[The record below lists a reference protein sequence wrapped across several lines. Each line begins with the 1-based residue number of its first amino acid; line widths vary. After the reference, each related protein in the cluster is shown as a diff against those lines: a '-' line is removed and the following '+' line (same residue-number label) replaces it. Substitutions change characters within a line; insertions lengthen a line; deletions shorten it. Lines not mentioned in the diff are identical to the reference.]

1 MVWLRRIILDIS
13 VKKLSETLKI
23 DPQALLDKMIAAGLS
38 QTSIEDSVS
47 NEDKQKLLA
56 FIRSSKDSV
65 KEDKTEP
72 VVSTPQTPKA
82 APKKEKTEKSKD
94 SPESASQKK
103 FKKSKKSVNINGS
116 IRVNDLSRKLNKR
129 GNEVVKKLVELGE
142 MSSLNDEIDQETAV
156 LVSEEFGF
164 EVKFEE
170 EQELKEEE
178 TNYPQVISNFSDEK
192 APSKRHPV
200 VTVMGHVDH
209 GKTSLLDA
217 IKSTNV
223 VESESGGI
231 TQHLAAYEVKTKKGK
246 ITFIDT
252 PGHEAFTAMRA
263 RGADTTDIVILV
275 VAADDSVK
283 PQTEEAITHAKAA
296 NVPIIVAMN
305 KIDLDAADLEK
316 VKGDLAKH
324 ELVSEEWGGKV
335 QMIPVS
341 ATTKKG
347 IDNLLDA
354 IELES
359 EMLEIKAPIE
369 GLANGVV
376 LESKLDRFKGPLGTF
391 LVQNGILKTGDI
403 IVAGEKKGRIK
414 SLTDSSSKEI
424 KEAGPSTPVEVLG
437 LEDCVAAG
445 EVFNVMANEKDAR
458 TIIDAR
464 LSFLKDKNDKNVM
477 TSKSAFEMLDQQK
490 INKLR
495 VIVKSDVAGT
505 SEAINNSL
513 KKIGNEEVDVDI
525 VSSGVGGISESDV
538 NLAITTGARI
548 IGFNVR
554 SDNKAKKIL
563 EEEGIEVAYYS
574 VIYDLIEDTKR
585 LLSGLLEPIYS
596 EKILGLAEVKEVF
609 KSPEFKLV
617 AGCLVTEGLVR
628 REKHVRVL
636 RDNVVIHEGE
646 LDSLRRFKD
655 DVKEVQNGTE
665 CGIGIKNYLDIKP
678 GDIIENFEQ
687 KEEKRSI
694 WWKEIELFE
703 LAITWKKKLQILFKL
718 LI

>member
-1 MVWLRRIILDIS
+1 LDIS
-13 VKKLSETLKI
+13 VKKLSEILKI
-23 DPQALLDKMIAAGLS
+23 DPQALLDKMIAAGLP
-38 QTSIEDSVS
+38 QNSIEDTVS
-47 NEDKQKLLA
+47 NEDKQKLLS
-56 FIRSSKDSV
+56 FIRSSKDSI
-65 KEDKTEP
+65 KEDKP
-72 VVSTPQTPKA
+72 KSVVPASATPKA
-82 APKKEKTEKSKD
+82 APKKDKVKKSKD
-94 SPESASQKK
+94 VSESEDEKAE
-103 FKKSKKSVNINGS
+103 KKSKKSVNINGS

-129 GNEVVKKLVELGE
+129 GNEVVKKLIELGE
-142 MSSLNDEIDQETAV
+142 MVTLNDEVDQETAV
-156 LVSEEFGF
+156 LVAEEFGF
-164 EVKFEE
+164 EVRFEE
-170 EQELKEEE
+170 EQQLIEEE
-178 TNYPQVISNFSDEK
+178 VNYPQIATNFSDEK
-192 APSKRHPV
+192 SPSKRHPV

-223 VESESGGI
+223 VDSESGGI

-275 VAADDSVK
+275 VAANDSVK

-359 EMLEIKAPIE
+359 EMLELKAPIK

-376 LESKLDRFKGPLGTF
+376 LESELDRFKGPLGTF
-391 LVQNGILKTGDI
+391 LVQNGILKMGDI

-414 SLTDSSSKEI
+414 SLTDSSGKEI
-424 KEAGPSTPVEVLG
+424 REAGPSTPVEVLG

-445 EVFNVMANEKDAR
+445 EVFNVMNNEKDAR
-458 TIIDAR
+458 SIIDSR
-464 LSFLKDKNDKNVM
+464 LAFLKDKTDKNVM
-477 TSKSAFEMLDQQK
+477 TSKTAFEMLDQEK

-495 VIVKSDVAGT
+495 VIIKSDVAGT

-525 VSSGVGGISESDV
+525 VNSGVGGISESDV

-563 EEEGIEVAYYS
+563 EEQGLEVAYYS

-609 KSPEFKLV
+609 KSPEFGLV

-694 WWKEIELFE
+694 
-703 LAITWKKKLQILFKL
+703 
-718 LI
+718 

>member
-1 MVWLRRIILDIS
+1 MDIS
-13 VKKLSETLKI
+13 VKKLSEILKI
-23 DPQALLDKMIAAGLS
+23 DPKVLLDKMIAAGLP
-38 QTSIEDSVS
+38 QTNVEDLVS

-56 FIRSSKDSV
+56 FIRSSKESV
-65 KEDKTEP
+65 KEDTPKTIVPEAQKPKVSPKTEKTTQLTN
-72 VVSTPQTPKA
+72 SSNEK
-82 APKKEKTEKSKD
+82 PKKEIHKE
-94 SPESASQKK
+94 
-103 FKKSKKSVNINGS
+103 KKSVNINGS
-116 IRVNDLSRKLNKR
+116 IRVNDLARKLSKR
-129 GNEVVKKLVELGE
+129 GNEVVKKLIELGE
-142 MSSLNDEIDQETAV
+142 MASLNDEIDQETAV
-156 LVSEEFGF
+156 LVAEEFGF

-170 EQELKEEE
+170 EQVITEEE
-178 TNYPQVISNFSDEK
+178 VDYPQVVSSFSDEK
-192 APSKRHPV
+192 FPIKRHPV

-209 GKTSLLDA
+209 GKTSLLDSV
-217 IKSTNV
+217 KSTNV

-231 TQHLAAYEVKTKKGK
+231 TQHLAAYEVNTKKGK

-263 RGADTTDIVILV
+263 RGANTTDIVILV
-275 VAADDSVK
+275 VAANDSVK
-283 PQTEEAITHAKAA
+283 PQTEEALTHAKAA
-296 NVPIIVAMN
+296 GVPIIVAIN
-305 KIDLDAADLEK
+305 KIDLEAADIEK

-341 ATTKKG
+341 AITNKG
-347 IDNLLDA
+347 IDLLLDA

-359 EMLEIKAPIE
+359 EMLELKAPIQ

-376 LESKLDRFKGPLGTF
+376 LESELDRFKGPLCTF
-391 LVQNGILKTGDI
+391 LVQNGVLKVGDV
-403 IVAGEKKGRIK
+403 IVAGEKKGRVK
-414 SLTDSSSKEI
+414 SLINSLGKDV

-437 LEDCVAAG
+437 LEDCVSAG
-445 EVFNVMANEKDAR
+445 EIFNVMANEKDAR
-458 TIIDAR
+458 TIIESR
-464 LSFLKDKNDKNVM
+464 LSFHKDKNDKNVM
-477 TSKSAFEMLDQQK
+477 TSKSAFEMLDQEK

-495 VIVKSDVAGT
+495 VILKSDVAGT
-505 SEAINNSL
+505 SEAINNTL
-513 KKIGNEEVDVDI
+513 QNIGNEEVNVDI

-548 IGFNVR
+548 VGFNVR

-563 EEEGIEVAYYS
+563 EEHGIEVSYYS

-694 WWKEIELFE
+694 
-703 LAITWKKKLQILFKL
+703 
-718 LI
+718 

>member
-1 MVWLRRIILDIS
+1 LDIS
-13 VKKLSETLKI
+13 VKKLSEILKI
-23 DPQALLDKMIAAGLS
+23 DPQVLLDKMIAAGLS
-38 QTSIEDSVS
+38 QTSVEDSVS

-56 FIRSSKDSV
+56 FIRSSKDSGT
-65 KEDKTEP
+65 EDKP
-72 VVSTPQTPKA
+72 KAIVPTPQAPKA
-82 APKKEKTEKSKD
+82 APKKEKVKKSKD
-94 SPESASQKK
+94 SSEPETQKK
-103 FKKSKKSVNINGS
+103 AKQSKKSVNINGS
-116 IRVNDLSRKLNKR
+116 IRVNDLSRKLNRR

-142 MSSLNDEIDQETAV
+142 MASLNDEIDQETAV
-156 LVSEEFGF
+156 LVAEEFGF

-170 EQELKEEE
+170 EQQLKEEE
-178 TNYPQVISNFSDEK
+178 TNYPQVVSNFSDEK
-192 APSKRHPV
+192 SPSGRHPV

-347 IDNLLDA
+347 IDSLLDA

-359 EMLEIKAPIE
+359 EMLELKAPIE

-403 IVAGEKKGRIK
+403 IIAGEKKGRIK
-414 SLTDSSSKEI
+414 SLTDSSGQEI
-424 KEAGPSTPVEVLG
+424 KEAGPSTPIEVLG

-458 TIIDAR
+458 TIIDSR
-464 LSFLKDKNDKNVM
+464 LSFLKDKNDRNVM
-477 TSKSAFEMLDQQK
+477 TSKSAFEMLDQEK

-495 VIVKSDVAGT
+495 VIIKSDVAGT

-609 KSPEFKLV
+609 KSPEFSLV

-694 WWKEIELFE
+694 
-703 LAITWKKKLQILFKL
+703 
-718 LI
+718 

>member
-1 MVWLRRIILDIS
+1 MDIS
-13 VKKLSETLKI
+13 VKKLSEILKI
-23 DPQALLDKMIAAGLS
+23 DPQVLLDKMIAAGLS
-38 QTSIEDSVS
+38 QTSVEDSVS

-56 FIRSSKDSV
+56 FIRSSKDSGT
-65 KEDKTEP
+65 EDKP
-72 VVSTPQTPKA
+72 KAIVPTPQAPKA
-82 APKKEKTEKSKD
+82 APKKEKVKKSKD
-94 SPESASQKK
+94 SSEPETQKK
-103 FKKSKKSVNINGS
+103 AKQSKKSVNINGS
-116 IRVNDLSRKLNKR
+116 IRVNDLSRKLNRR

-142 MSSLNDEIDQETAV
+142 MASLNDEIDQETAV
-156 LVSEEFGF
+156 LVAEEFGF

-170 EQELKEEE
+170 EQQLKEEE
-178 TNYPQVISNFSDEK
+178 TNYPQVVSNFSDEK
-192 APSKRHPV
+192 SPSGRHPV

-296 NVPIIVAMN
+296 NVPIIVAIN

-347 IDNLLDA
+347 IDSLLDA

-359 EMLEIKAPIE
+359 EMLELKAPIE

-414 SLTDSSSKEI
+414 SLTDSSGQEI
-424 KEAGPSTPVEVLG
+424 KEAGPSTPIEVLG

-458 TIIDAR
+458 TIIDSR
-464 LSFLKDKNDKNVM
+464 LSFLKDKNDRNVM
-477 TSKSAFEMLDQQK
+477 TSKSAFEMLDQEK

-495 VIVKSDVAGT
+495 VIIKSDVAGT

-609 KSPEFKLV
+609 KSPEFSLV

-694 WWKEIELFE
+694 
-703 LAITWKKKLQILFKL
+703 
-718 LI
+718 